1 MDLELEFSVNNACI
15 GYIVEVMKLEKSIF
29 DLEVREKK
37 NQAFLNKARTGAKG
51 GSRSRKGMNTPFDYM
66 SKAEKKKLNGEVR
79 VGNMY
84 TTILNWTEFEQKDRE
99 TQKNLL
105 TKWREIH
112 PNTEIMKALSEGRK
126 SKLNSQS
133 YADIVNDLGCP
144 KKSRNVNSGPRKAK
158 AKTKAVA
165 VSPEVHSTLEFALD
179 EPAKKEIQEEVVK
192 TMLISKGLHLEYNGN
207 YDVDS
212 LNRLFTKL
220 QLLIDG
226 EPNKYRISLSLSEI
240 TED

>member
-1 MDLELEFSVNNACI
+1 MRLEP
-15 GYIVEVMKLEKSIF
+15 SIF

-37 NQAFLNKARTGAKG
+37 NQAYLNKARTGSKG
-51 GSRSRKGMNTPFDYM
+51 GSRSRKGMNTPYDYLS
-66 SKAEKKKLNGEVR
+66 SKEKKSLSGEVR

-84 TTILNWTEFEQKDRE
+84 TTILNWTEWENKDKE

-112 PNTEIMKALSEGRK
+112 SNSKIMESLSDGRRT
-126 SKLNSQS
+126 KLNSQS

-144 KKSRNVNSGPRKAK
+144 KKIRNNTGPRKAK
-158 AKTKAVA
+158 AKAVA
-165 VSPEVHSTLEFALD
+165 VTPVMESQLEFA
-179 EPAKKEIQEEVVK
+179 EPQEEVKQDIKDHVQ
-192 TMLISKGLHLEYNGN
+192 TMILTKGLHLEYNGN

-240 TED
+240 IDE

>member
-112 PNTEIMKALSEGRK
+112 SNTEIMKALSEGRK

-144 KKSRNVNSGPRKAK
+144 KKVRNTGPRK

-179 EPAKKEIQEEVVK
+179 EPKKQEIKEEVIK

-240 TED
+240 IED

>member
-1 MDLELEFSVNNACI
+1 MER
-15 GYIVEVMKLEKSIF
+15 GIF

-37 NQAFLNKARTGAKG
+37 NQAYLNKARTGSKG
-51 GSRSRKGMNTPFDYM
+51 GSRSRKGMNTPYDYLS
-66 SKAEKKKLNGEVR
+66 SKEKKKLSGEVR

-84 TTILNWTEFEQKDRE
+84 TTILNWNEFEIKDKE
-99 TQKNLL
+99 TQKQLL

-112 PNTEIMKALSEGRK
+112 PNNKIMDALSEGRGK
-126 SKLNSQS
+126 KFNSQS
-133 YADIVNDLGCP
+133 YADLVNELGCP
-144 KKSRNVNSGPRKAK
+144 KKVRSNTGPRK

-165 VSPEVHSTLEFALD
+165 IKTPVMESQLEFA
-179 EPAKKEIQEEVVK
+179 EPQEEVKQDIKDHVQ
-192 TMLISKGLHLEYNGN
+192 TMIITKGLHLEYNGN

-240 TED
+240 IDE